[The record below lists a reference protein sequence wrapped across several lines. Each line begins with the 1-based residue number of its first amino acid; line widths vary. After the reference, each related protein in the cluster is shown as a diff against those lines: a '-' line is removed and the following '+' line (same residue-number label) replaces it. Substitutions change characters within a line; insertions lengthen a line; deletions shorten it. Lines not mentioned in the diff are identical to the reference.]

1 MPNRISKLTHSVK
14 QLGEIQ
20 VNEWDL
26 MGLLNTD
33 IKELKIIRSLRKLG
47 NIQVME
53 WDFRTVLPAVNRVAH
68 QEVDLVGFF
77 RRAANYR
84 VLEWDF
90 RKTLPPA
97 SEPAA
102 RAAAGPAENRP
113 GPAAMQEIS
122 DRLRNFLQY
131 MVAKLTDEPN
141 HAMITVTEIGPKVL
155 LFRVVLVKRDVA
167 MLIGRQGFTASA
179 IRRILQAAAGIN
191 GVRAY
196 LQILSYEEQTAPV
209 AGKRTAR

>member
-20 VNEWDL
+20 VTEWDL
-26 MGLLNTD
+26 MGLLHTD
-33 IKELKIIRSLRKLG
+33 IKELGIIRSLRKLG
-47 NIQVME
+47 NMQVME

-68 QEVDLVGFF
+68 QEVDLVGIFK
-77 RRAANYR
+77 RAANYK
-84 VLEWDF
+84 VLDWDF
-90 RKTLPPA
+90 RKTLPAKPA
-97 SEPAA
+97 PQ
-102 RAAAGPAENRP
+102 AAAGTAETSP
-113 GPAAMQEIS
+113 GAAAIREIS

-131 MVAKLTDEPN
+131 MVVSLTDEPT
-141 HAMITVTEIGPKVL
+141 HAMVTVTELGPKVL

-179 IRRILQAAAGIN
+179 IRRMLKAAAGID
-191 GVRAY
+191 GVHAY

-209 AGKRTAR
+209 ARKGTAR